1 MERCSCGARR
11 RPLRRLAQRGLRAV
25 LAGFSYTGL
34 SHTGATAEQ
43 LNVVVRVSRRSSQV
57 PSATNLL
64 RGRQMT
70 YAPAHDL
77 AQLDERMNGIRI
89 RAGQDARTP

>member
-43 LNVVVRVSRRSSQV
+43 LAAVTRWNATVAVEVPCCVRRLLGSGRSRSTR
-57 PSATNLL
+57 
-64 RGRQMT
+64 
-70 YAPAHDL
+70 
-77 AQLDERMNGIRI
+77 
-89 RAGQDARTP
+89 